1 MGFNLLSAAAGAVQG
16 AAMGGNPLTIGAG
29 ALAGGFGGGNGATT
43 VGGFGNGAQNLINGG
58 YLAGTEALN
67 AQQLMFQLQ
76 LQSQSQQFDE
86 MTSERSELLRETNT
100 LRDVAMQQRKAD
112 NQIVKEFIRSIG

>member
-1 MGFNLLSAAAGAVQG
+1 MGFNIMGALAGAAQG

-29 ALAGGFGGGNGATT
+29 ALTGGFASTGAST
-43 VGGFGNGAQNLINGG
+43 VGGFSNSAQDLVNGG
-58 YLAGTEALN
+58 YLGATEALN
-67 AQQLMFQLQ
+67 AQQMVFQLQ
-76 LQSQSQQFDE
+76 LQGQAQQFDE